1 VSTPTAELQA
11 RIRADVEA
19 ALSNPRR
26 PRWTTAEKT
35 RHRADLLAALD
46 GTEWQ
51 QPIPTRRP
59 ASRQPRKAN
68 P

>member
-1 VSTPTAELQA
+1 MSPLEALLAEARPDGTFGGKRHPAPWTPDEQA
-11 RIRADVEA
+11 
-19 ALSNPRR
+19 
-26 PRWTTAEKT
+26 

-59 ASRQPRKAN
+59 ASRQRKAN
-68 P
+68 R